1 MAEVIRMPRL
11 SDTMEEGTIAKW
23 HKKVGDKI
31 QEGDIIAE
39 VETDKA
45 TMEMESFQEGTLLYV
60 GIDEGDT
67 VPINEVIAVVG
78 EKGEDYQ
85 EVLEKEQSQEEVT
98 TKEAD
103 ASGEKQKDQKEK
115 DTKTATKT
123 EPPQAGDGNGQV
135 STEPSKSKSFS
146 ASTTEG
152 GRIKASPLA
161 RSMAREKGIELAG
174 IEGTGDN
181 GRIIKRD
188 IENYLEK
195 EPEPMQGE
203 EEVGQMPVIAAEEGY
218 EDISLSQMRK
228 TIAKRLSESKFTAPH
243 FYLTMEINM
252 DAAITARKQMNE
264 VSPVKISYND
274 IIMKAAA
281 LAIRKNPRVNV
292 SWMEDRIRQY
302 KHIHLGMAVAVEEG
316 LVVPVLR
323 FADNKTLSQLASERR
338 LMAQKAEKKQLKPED
353 FEGNTF
359 TISNLGMFDIDQFTA
374 IINSPDSCILA
385 VGKIKQTPE
394 IDGGEVKTANIMKVT
409 LSCDHRAVDGAI
421 GSRFL
426 QSFKAFLEEPTR
438 MLV

>member
-60 GIDEGDT
+60 GIGEGDT

-78 EKGEDYQ
+78 DKGEDYQ
-85 EVLEKEQSQEEVT
+85 KVLQEEQSQEGA
-98 TKEAD
+98 TKETE
-103 ASGEKQKDQKEK
+103 ASENNQEQAKQEAE
-115 DTKTATKT
+115 TAPKT
-123 EPPQAGDGNGQV
+123 EPAPASSGDGQATADT
-135 STEPSKSKSFS
+135 SSIKTSSS
-146 ASTTEG
+146 ATTEE

-161 RSMAREKGIELAG
+161 RSMARENDIDLSKL
-174 IEGTGDN
+174 EGTGDN

-188 IENYLEK
+188 IEAYVAQ
-195 EPEPMQGE
+195 EPATPAAKE
-203 EEVGQMPVIAAEEGY
+203 EEALQAPVSAAEEGY

-243 FYLTMEINM
+243 FYLSMEINM

-274 IIMKAAA
+274 IVMKAAA

-323 FADNKTLSQLASERR
+323 FADNKTLSQLASESR
-338 LMAQKAEKKQLKPED
+338 LMGKKAENKQLKPED

-359 TISNLGMFDIDQFTA
+359 TISNLGMFDIDNFTA

-385 VGKIKQTPE
+385 VGKIKQKPE
-394 IDGGEVKTANIMKVT
+394 IIGGEVQTANIMKVT

>member
-23 HKKVGDKI
+23 HKNVGDKI
-31 QEGDIIAE
+31 QEGDVIAE

-45 TMEMESFQEGTLLYV
+45 TMEMESFQEGTLLYK

-78 EKGEDYQ
+78 QEGEDYQ
-85 EVLEKEQSQEEVT
+85 KVLDEEKSEQQTQEKKTETSQKTAQEPEPATPSSSRKEVT
-98 TKEAD
+98 SPSGSDGQETAQTTTPKAP
-103 ASGEKQKDQKEK
+103 ASPETSE
-115 DTKTATKT
+115 
-123 EPPQAGDGNGQV
+123 
-135 STEPSKSKSFS
+135 
-146 ASTTEG
+146 

-161 RSMAREKGIELAG
+161 RSMAREKGIDLTKLKG
-174 IEGTGDN
+174 SGDN

-188 IENYLEK
+188 IEAYLQQET
-195 EPEPMQGE
+195 EPAQPELEQVPATV
-203 EEVGQMPVIAAEEGY
+203 VGEEGY
-218 EDISLSQMRK
+218 EDLSISQMRK
-228 TIAKRLSESKFTAPH
+228 TIAKRLTESKFTAPH

-252 DAAITARKQMNE
+252 DAVMNARKQMNE
-264 VSPVKISYND
+264 ISPAKISYND

-292 SWMEDRIRQY
+292 SWLEDRIRQY

-316 LVVPVLR
+316 LVVPVVR
-323 FADNKTLSQLASERR
+323 FADTKTLSQIAAEGKL
-338 LMAQKAEKKQLKPED
+338 LAQKAEKKQLKPED
-353 FEGNTF
+353 YQGNTF
-359 TISNLGMFDIDQFTA
+359 TISNLGMFDIDEFTA

-385 VGKIKQTPE
+385 IGKIKQTPE
-394 IDGGEVKTANIMKVT
+394 IIGGEIQTANIMKVT

-426 QSFKAFLEEPTR
+426 QSFKAFLEEPAR

>member
-78 EKGEDYQ
+78 EKGEDYKK
-85 EVLEKEQSQEEVT
+85 VLEEEQTQEGAAEEST
-98 TKEAD
+98 D
-103 ASGEKQKDQKEK
+103 ASSEKQKTKPEKEAEAPS
-115 DTKTATKT
+115 ATKA
-123 EPPQAGDGNGQV
+123 EPPPSDSGDGQATQELSTSQTV
-135 STEPSKSKSFS
+135 SPSQ
-146 ASTTEG
+146 TEG

-161 RSMAREKGIELAG
+161 RSMAREKGIDLTNL
-174 IEGTGDN
+174 EGTGDG
-181 GRIIKRD
+181 GRIVKRD
-188 IENYLEK
+188 IEAYLEK
-195 EPEPMQGE
+195 APAEAQ
-203 EEVGQMPVIAAEEGY
+203 EEVQEPVVAGEEGY

-228 TIAKRLSESKFTAPH
+228 TIAKRLTESKFTAPH
-243 FYLTMEINM
+243 FYLSMEINM
-252 DAAITARKQMNE
+252 DAAMTARKQMNE

-292 SWMEDRIRQY
+292 SWMDDRIRQY

-323 FADNKTLSQLASERR
+323 FADQKTLSQLASESR
-338 LMAQKAEKKQLKPED
+338 LMAQKADNKQLKPED
-353 FEGNTF
+353 FQGNTF

-394 IDGGEVKTANIMKVT
+394 IIGGEVKTANIMKVT

>member
-23 HKKVGDKI
+23 HKKVGDEI

-45 TMEMESFQEGTLLYV
+45 TMEMESFQQGTLLYV
-60 GIDEGDT
+60 GIGEGDT

-78 EKGEDYQ
+78 EKGEDYKK
-85 EVLEKEQSQEEVT
+85 VLEEEQSQEEPAA
-98 TKEAD
+98 KETEASAD
-103 ASGEKQKDQKEK
+103 KQQSKSEKEGKAP
-115 DTKTATKT
+115 TATKA
-123 EPPQAGDGNGQV
+123 EPASAEGGDGQATREL
-135 STEPSKSKSFS
+135 STQRSFDPSQ
-146 ASTTEG
+146 TEG
-152 GRIKASPLA
+152 GRINASPLA
-161 RSMAREKGIELAG
+161 RSMAREKGIDLTNL
-174 IEGTGDN
+174 EGTGDG
-181 GRIIKRD
+181 GRIVKRD
-188 IENYLEK
+188 INAYLEK
-195 EPEPMQGE
+195 EPAEAE
-203 EEVGQMPVIAAEEGY
+203 EEVQKPVVAGEEGY

-243 FYLTMEINM
+243 FYLSMEINM
-252 DAAITARKQMNE
+252 DAAMGARKQMNE

-302 KHIHLGMAVAVEEG
+302 KHIHLGMAVAVDEG

-323 FADNKTLSQLASERR
+323 FADQKTLSQLASESR
-338 LMAQKAEKKQLKPED
+338 LMAQKADNKQLKPED

-394 IDGGEVKTANIMKVT
+394 IAGGEVQTANIMKVT